1 MKKFTHNNKKGVIR
15 YVYTGVLKLLH
26 HALEINFL
34 GAHRPVGVCNIRTVT
49 IRSEVWS
56 VADSVSSTSKDV
68 RQGDEECECG

>member
-1 MKKFTHNNKKGVIR
+1 MIQKIKLFAF
-15 YVYTGVLKLLH
+15 KLLYH
-26 HALEINFL
+26 WRSLLF
-34 GAHRPVGVCNIRTVT
+34 GAHWPVGVCNIRTVT